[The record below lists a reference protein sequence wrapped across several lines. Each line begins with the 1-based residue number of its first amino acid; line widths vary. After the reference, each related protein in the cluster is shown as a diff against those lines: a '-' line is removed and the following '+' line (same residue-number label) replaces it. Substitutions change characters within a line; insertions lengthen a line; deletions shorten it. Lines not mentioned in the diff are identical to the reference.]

1 MIESNEYFEQYKMKE
16 QGTRSVNAW
25 SDFYDTEDLL
35 DVYLEKQGY
44 PTNHDIKKEK
54 SAAWFQVFLLQEPM
68 TIADGRKNPYRIFP

>member
-1 MIESNEYFEQYKMKE
+1 MKE

-54 SAAWFQVFLLQEPM
+54 SAA
-68 TIADGRKNPYRIFP
+68 